1 MEIAKNIKIIDNLQ
15 CQLLSLVSQLFLSMQ
30 NSDMTTA
37 ERAEILANIEVILY
51 LLSEKLGVPCKT
63 LDQKA
68 IARIKIGILKEESN
82 EEWKNS
88 LLGILHY
95 LDNRTKK

>member
-30 NSDMTTA
+30 NSEMTTA
-37 ERAEILANIEVILY
+37 ERAEILAGIEVILY
-51 LLSEKLGVPCKT
+51 LLSEKLGVSCKT

-68 IARIKIGILKEESN
+68 MARIKVGILKEESN
-82 EEWKNS
+82 
-88 LLGILHY
+88 
-95 LDNRTKK
+95 

>member
-37 ERAEILANIEVILY
+37 ERAEILAGIEVILY
-51 LLSEKLGVPCKT
+51 LLSEKLGVSCKT

-68 IARIKIGILKEESN
+68 MARIKVEIGRA
-82 EEWKNS
+82 
-88 LLGILHY
+88 HV
-95 LDNRTKK
+95 

>member
-1 MEIAKNIKIIDNLQ
+1 MELAKNIKIIDNLQ

-30 NSDMTTA
+30 NSEMTTA
-37 ERAEILANIEVILY
+37 ERAEILAGIEVILY
-51 LLSEKLGVPCKT
+51 LLSEKLGVSCKT

-68 IARIKIGILKEESN
+68 MARIKVGILKEESN

-88 LLGILHY
+88 LLGILYH
-95 LDNRTKK
+95 LENRI

>member
-37 ERAEILANIEVILY
+37 ERAEILAGIEVILY
-51 LLSEKLGVPCKT
+51 LLSEKLGVSCKT

-68 IARIKIGILKEESN
+68 MARIKVGILKEESN

-88 LLGILHY
+88 LLGILHH
-95 LDNRTKK
+95 

>member
-30 NSDMTTA
+30 NSEMTTA
-37 ERAEILANIEVILY
+37 ERAEILAGIEVILY
-51 LLSEKLGVPCKT
+51 LLSEKLGVSCKT

-68 IARIKIGILKEESN
+68 MARIKVGILKEESN

-88 LLGILHY
+88 LLGILYH
-95 LDNRTKK
+95 LENRI

>member
-30 NSDMTTA
+30 NSDMTPA
-37 ERAEILANIEVILY
+37 ERAEILAGIEVILY
-51 LLSEKLGVPCKT
+51 LLSEKLGVSCKT

-68 IARIKIGILKEESN
+68 MARIKVGILKEESN

-88 LLGILHY
+88 LLGILHH
-95 LDNRTKK
+95 LENRI

>member
-1 MEIAKNIKIIDNLQ
+1 
-15 CQLLSLVSQLFLSMQ
+15 MQ

>member
-1 MEIAKNIKIIDNLQ
+1 MEIAINIKIIDNLQ

-30 NSDMTTA
+30 NSEMTTA
-37 ERAEILANIEVILY
+37 ERAEILAGIEVILY
-51 LLSEKLGVPCKT
+51 LLSEKLGVSCKT

-68 IARIKIGILKEESN
+68 MARIKVGILKEESN

-88 LLGILHY
+88 LLGILYH
-95 LDNRTKK
+95 LENRI

>member
-37 ERAEILANIEVILY
+37 ERAEILAGIEVILY
-51 LLSEKLGVPCKT
+51 LLSEKLGVSVRLISYWENGERECDFKT
-63 LDQKA
+63 LIS
-68 IARIKIGILKEESN
+68 IADLFST
-82 EEWKNS
+82 S
-88 LLGILHY
+88 VDYLLG
-95 LDNRTKK
+95 RTDY

>member
-1 MEIAKNIKIIDNLQ
+1 MELGKNIKIIDNLQ

-30 NSDMTTA
+30 NSEMTTA
-37 ERAEILANIEVILY
+37 ERAEILAGIEVILY
-51 LLSEKLGVPCKT
+51 LLSEKLGVSCKT

-68 IARIKIGILKEESN
+68 MARIKVGILKEESN

-88 LLGILHY
+88 LLGILYH
-95 LDNRTKK
+95 LENRI

>member
-37 ERAEILANIEVILY
+37 ERAEILEGIEVIN
-51 LLSEKLGVPCKT
+51 KQV
-63 LDQKA
+63 
-68 IARIKIGILKEESN
+68 
-82 EEWKNS
+82 
-88 LLGILHY
+88 
-95 LDNRTKK
+95 